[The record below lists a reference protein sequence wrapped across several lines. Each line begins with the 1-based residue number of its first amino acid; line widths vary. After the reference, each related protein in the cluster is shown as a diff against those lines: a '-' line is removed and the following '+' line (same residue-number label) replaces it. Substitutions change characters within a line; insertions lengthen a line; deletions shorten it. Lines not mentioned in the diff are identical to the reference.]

1 MNDYAVEYGIR
12 VSPLSSFRNVKIEVE
27 KKGGKRNIILKTVG
41 MGPRL
46 VAAHVGSKVKY
57 DLPIL

>member
-27 KKGGKRNIILKTVG
+27 KKNEEREI
-41 MGPRL
+41 
-46 VAAHVGSKVKY
+46 SF
-57 DLPIL
+57 